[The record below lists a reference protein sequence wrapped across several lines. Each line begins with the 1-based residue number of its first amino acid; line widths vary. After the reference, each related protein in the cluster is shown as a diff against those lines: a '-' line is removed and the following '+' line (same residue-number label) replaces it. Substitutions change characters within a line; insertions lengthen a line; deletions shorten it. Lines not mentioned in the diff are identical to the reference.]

1 MIKGRD
7 IWYESHN
14 SLQLYACDYY
24 PENPAATVLCM
35 PGLTRNGKDFEPV
48 VELLA
53 NNYRVIT
60 VDLRGRGKSQ
70 WDPAPANYQ
79 PLSYVQDMFVLLDK
93 LQLNEVVLLGTS
105 LGGLMAM
112 LMAAMHPEKITAMI
126 LNDIAPEINP
136 EGLARIKSYVG
147 KSEPAKNWAQAMAQ
161 ARRLNQREFPD
172 LSEQQWL
179 DFVRR
184 LYREDS
190 TGRPVLDY
198 DPAISQP
205 MAGDDDAVAPA
216 LWEVFQQISEKP
228 MLLIRGAL
236 SDILTEAI
244 VDKVIKKKPDVNYCC
259 LENRGHTPLLSEP
272 KAQRAIEQFLL
283 ALA

>member
-1 MIKGRD
+1 MTKARD
-7 IWYESHN
+7 VWYESHN
-14 SLQLYACDYY
+14 GLQLYACDYC
-24 PENPAATVLCM
+24 PSAPAATILCM

-70 WDPAPANYQ
+70 WDPVSANYQ

-126 LNDIAPEINP
+126 LNDIGPEINP

-147 KSEPAKNWAQAMAQ
+147 KTQPADNWAEAMAQ
-161 ARRLNQREFPD
+161 AQLLNQREFPD
-172 LSEQQWL
+172 LSQQQWA

-205 MAGDDDAVAPA
+205 MTASKEAVAPA
-216 LWEVFQQISEKP
+216 LWDVFQQIADKP

-236 SDILTEAI
+236 SDILTKPI
-244 VDKVIKKKPDVNYCC
+244 VDKVMHIKPDIDYCC

-272 KAQRAIEQFLL
+272 EAQRAIEQFLL
-283 ALA
+283 TLA